1 MAKPYLEGKVWS
13 IRFQVRQQTIY
24 LTGFTSKTKATE
36 AAEEKRQA
44 ILGKGKQSGAGPER
58 TTLAEALQTYAL
70 EKLPALKGA
79 YQEGNRINRYLRA
92 AGLDT
97 LKVTQPGPDSR
108 VTTGKTRIW
117 HVELVAAEPSR
128 SIPNSL
134 RKHRQ
139 TQSQRT
145 DTSDQLRAQ
154 LARTRV
160 SEVTRHQVQRF
171 INAML
176 QEKCNREQ
184 EDGQHDQPPA
194 LHNKRGGDANQE
206 DDQHYKPAT
215 LQNERALLRAFFNY
229 ANHIWS
235 WTVPGGNPASGL
247 VMPKV
252 DNERDRVLT
261 NAEWRRLIP
270 ALQDYDNPYVV
281 PLVVLLLATTMRSS
295 EALVQASWS
304 DVSWERCILNLRDAK
319 AGKREVPLSPVAMD
333 VLHQL
338 NQRRAPDA
346 TDPRIFPTTYEA
358 LKKAWDVSCEVA
370 GVEDAHSHDLR
381 RTGTT
386 RYALVYHGNMPVIKK
401 ITGHKTDVMAHR
413 YIKLKADD
421 IVRLMHGRSLD
432 VDDAPA
438 GMTVAE
444 VAAIFQSG
452 PAYTAY
458 TPPPSPVAVA
468 PPTPRSFEGNVVQVD
483 FRRRAA

>member
-1 MAKPYLEGKVWS
+1 MAKPYQEGKVWS
-13 IRFQVRQQTIY
+13 IRFQVRKQDIY

-70 EKLPALKGA
+70 EKLPHLKGA
-79 YQEGNRINRYLRA
+79 YQEANRINRYLRA

-97 LKVTQPGPDSR
+97 IKATQLKPDGM
-108 VTTGKTRIW
+108 VTTGKTRLW
-117 HVELVAAEPSR
+117 HIELVPTDSDR
-128 SIPNSL
+128 SIPHSL
-134 RKHRQ
+134 RKHRH
-139 TQSQRT
+139 TQEQRT
-145 DTSDQLRAQ
+145 AASDQLRAQ
-154 LARTRV
+154 LARTKV
-160 SEVTRHQVQRF
+160 TQVTRHQVQCL
-171 INAML
+171 ITAML
-176 QEKCNREQ
+176 QEQCGEAGNPS
-184 EDGQHDQPPA
+184 DGQHYQ
-194 LHNKRGGDANQE
+194 
-206 DDQHYKPAT
+206 PAT

-229 ANHIWS
+229 ANRIWA

-247 VMPKV
+247 VMPVV
-252 DNERDRVLT
+252 DNERTRVLT
-261 NAEWRRLIP
+261 NAEWRRLMV
-270 ALQDYDNPYVV
+270 ALQDYDNRYVV
-281 PLVVLLLATTMRSS
+281 PLLVLLLATTMRSS
-295 EALVQASWS
+295 EALVRASWL
-304 DVSWERCILNLRDAK
+304 DVDWERCILNLRDAK

-346 TDPRIFPTTYEA
+346 TDPRIFPITYEA

-438 GMTVAE
+438 GMSVAE
-444 VAAIFQSG
+444 VAALFPPSF
-452 PAYTAY
+452 AH
-458 TPPPSPVAVA
+458 TPPPAPVTRV
-468 PPTPRSFEGNVVQVD
+468 PPTARPFGGNVVKVD